1 MIPKKIIINA
11 ADRAASEFTPLLR
24 DTAIKAGWPPY
35 IVNEMSVAE
44 SEGQLYVDYP
54 EDLTEKIN
62 DIEYGTQ
69 NSAPNAVIRTFLS
82 RHQYQT
88 DDFSDTVYMDAL
100 AELGALS

>member
-1 MIPKKIIINA
+1 MIPKEIITRA
-11 ADRAASEFTPLLR
+11 ADRAASEFTPLLQ

-44 SEGQLYVDYP
+44 LDGELYVDYP
-54 EDLTEKIN
+54 EELTEKIN
-62 DIEYGTQ
+62 DLEYGTAT
-69 NSAPNAVIRTFLS
+69 SSPNAVLRVFIS